1 MNRFTFPALRLA
13 AANLLLL
20 VLSIAPSTSTADT
33 PAPENK
39 WRIECSEGANS
50 DGTIIFRVTPKGGAP
65 IEVRAEI
72 KNGTGENAVAR
83 RIRDAF
89 RATLPKKDFAI
100 EVDDG
105 EDVLV
110 KKRFGAAN
118 FSLELVSNSV
128 KSVRINL
135 DRE

>member
-1 MNRFTFPALRLA
+1 MNKPLLPRVLLA
-13 AANLLLL
+13 TASAL
-20 VLSIAPSTSTADT
+20 VLTLSLASSMTAGSKV
-33 PAPENK
+33 APENK

-50 DGTIIFRVTPKGGAP
+50 DGEIVFRVTPKGGQP
-65 IEVRAEI
+65 IEVRVAV
-72 KNGTGENAVAR
+72 KNGTSENAVAR

-89 RATLPKKDFAI
+89 LATLPKESFSA
-100 EVDDG
+100 ETDDG

-110 KKRFGAAN
+110 KKRLGSDDFA
-118 FSLELVSNSV
+118 LELVSNTV

>member
-1 MNRFTFPALRLA
+1 MNRSTSPRLSLA
-13 AANLLLL
+13 AACMLLLA
-20 VLSIAPSTSTADT
+20 LSLAPSASTAGT

-50 DGTIIFRVTPKGGAP
+50 DGEIVFRVTPKDGEP
-65 IEVRAEI
+65 IEVRIAI
-72 KNGTGENAVAR
+72 KNGTSENAVAR
-83 RIRDAF
+83 RIRDGL
-89 RATLPKKDFAI
+89 RAGLPKDDFSV

-105 EDVLV
+105 EDVLL
-110 KKRFGAAN
+110 KKRYGAPV
-118 FSLELVSNSV
+118 FSLELVSNTA

>member
-1 MNRFTFPALRLA
+1 MKRLVLPRLWLA
-13 AANLLLL
+13 AASLLFLA
-20 VLSIAPSTSTADT
+20 LSLAPSMSTART

-39 WRIECSEGANS
+39 WRIQCSEGANS
-50 DGTIIFRVTPKGGAP
+50 TGEIVFRVTPEGGAP
-65 IEVRAEI
+65 IEVRVAI
-72 KNGTGENAVAR
+72 KDGTGENSVAR

-89 RATLPKKDFAI
+89 DATLPREAFHS

-110 KKRFGAAN
+110 KKRSGAAD

>member
-1 MNRFTFPALRLA
+1 MNRCTFPNLRLA
-13 AANLLLL
+13 VAGLLLL
-20 VLSIAPSTSTADT
+20 SFAPSMSRART
-33 PAPENK
+33 PASENK

-50 DGTIIFRVTPKGGAP
+50 DGTIVFRVTPEGGAP
-65 IEVRAEI
+65 IEVIVAI
-72 KNGTGENAVAR
+72 KDGTGENSVAR

-89 RATLPKKDFAI
+89 QATLPKDAYSA

-110 KKRFGAAN
+110 KKRWGTDD

-128 KSVRINL
+128 KSVRIHL